1 MSATSA
7 LENNEDLENVP
18 LVRMEDVQPDR
29 SSEMYIVNKNE
40 LLETCVVDDA
50 QYEDVCVNDE
60 ELEED
65 SNIGSMVSVQ
75 SEEIVGVDDNDNPE
89 LIVPEVLTPV
99 TREVPL
105 TIIVERAEVKQ
116 NPDSWPTLE
125 ILPGGVIKH
134 AEKYEGDLA
143 SLYQSGDIENE
154 GEDLMYACA
163 KCPQRFKFL
172 FCLVKHVKWHE
183 DQKKKEKAP
192 DIHKNKSSEK
202 NYICLHTN
210 KRKVISK
217 LKTKCKVPKRS

>member
-7 LENNEDLENVP
+7 LESNEDLENVP

-29 SSEMYIVNKNE
+29 SSEMYIINDNE
-40 LLETCVVDDA
+40 TLETCIVDDVD
-50 QYEDVCVNDE
+50 YDVCVKD
-60 ELEED
+60 EED
-65 SNIGSMVSVQ
+65 SNIGSMVSIH
-75 SEEIVGVDDNDNPE
+75 SEEVVGVDDSDTAE
-89 LIVPEVLTPV
+89 LIVPDVLPPI

-134 AEKYEGDLA
+134 AEKYENDLA
-143 SLYQSGDIENE
+143 SFYQSGEIDNDDRDMI
-154 GEDLMYACA
+154 YACA
-163 KCPQRFKFL
+163 KCPERFKFL

-183 DQKKKEKAP
+183 DQKKKEKHVEPA
-192 DIHKNKSSEK
+192 IHKIKIPEK
-202 NYICLHTN
+202 KYICLHTN

-217 LKTKCKVPKRS
+217 LITKCKVPKKS

>member
-7 LENNEDLENVP
+7 LENNEDLENIP

-29 SSEMYIVNKNE
+29 SSEMYIVNKKE
-40 LLETCVVDDA
+40 ILETCDVDDA
-50 QYEDVCVNDE
+50 HYDD
-60 ELEED
+60 EED
-65 SNIGSMVSVQ
+65 SNIGSMMSVQ
-75 SEEIVGVDDNDNPE
+75 SEEVIGVEDNDNTE
-89 LIVPEVLTPV
+89 LIVPELLTPV
-99 TREVPL
+99 KREVPL

-134 AEKYEGDLA
+134 AENYEGDLA
-143 SLYQSGDIENE
+143 SLYQSGDMDNE
-154 GEDLMYACA
+154 DEELMYACA

-192 DIHKNKSSEK
+192 DRLKIKPSERK
-202 NYICLHTN
+202 YICLHTN

-217 LKTKCKVPKRS
+217 LKTKCKVPKRA

>member
-7 LENNEDLENVP
+7 LESNEDLENIP

-29 SSEMYIVNKNE
+29 SSEMYIVNDNE
-40 LLETCVVDDA
+40 TLETCVVDDVD
-50 QYEDVCVNDE
+50 YNVCVNDE
-60 ELEED
+60 EH
-65 SNIGSMVSVQ
+65 SNIGSMVSIH
-75 SEEIVGVDDNDNPE
+75 SEEVTGVDDSETPE
-89 LIVPEVLTPV
+89 FIVPEVLPSV

-134 AEKYEGDLA
+134 AENYESDLA
-143 SLYQSGDIENE
+143 SFYQSGDIDNE
-154 GEDLMYACA
+154 DGDMMYACA
-163 KCPQRFKFL
+163 KCPERFKFL

-183 DQKKKEKAP
+183 DQKKKEKQG
-192 DIHKNKSSEK
+192 ITGLSKIKSPEK
-202 NYICLHTN
+202 KYICLHAN

-217 LKTKCKVPKRS
+217 LKTKCKVPKKS